1 MVMLSRLLVIG
12 SDGDIKRG
20 GLFWRHGDFVSWI
33 PSGCNEKGII
43 VVCNTLAWP
52 VYTILCIHGFMLFW
66 GTPSTTPY
74 SSPTPNS
81 LLVDCCVIN
90 YYAVVQGYCPIFL
103 FWKLFHPFL
112 CLCPKKNVSAS
123 TPHITPYHILLSLLP
138 TPVSISAN
146 YWLSVVVIYLINWW
160 TMAKV
165 EHWFVCLKHVDGFA
179 NWLAH

>member
-1 MVMLSRLLVIG
+1 MLVTYYYWLILDPYFIHNSSMVMLSRLLVIG

-112 CLCPKKNVSAS
+112 CLCPKKMYQPVPP
-123 TPHITPYHILLSLLP
+123 TLPPITFYSPFSLPLFPYLP
-138 TPVSISAN
+138 TIGWVLLL
-146 YWLSVVVIYLINWW
+146 Y
-160 TMAKV
+160 T
-165 EHWFVCLKHVDGFA
+165 
-179 NWLAH
+179 

>member
-90 YYAVVQGYCPIFL
+90 YYAVVQATVPFSCFGNCFIHFFAFAPKRCISQYPPHYPLSHSTLPSPYPC
-103 FWKLFHPFL
+103 FHICQLLVECCCYIPNQLVDYGQGWALICLPQACRWL
-112 CLCPKKNVSAS
+112 C
-123 TPHITPYHILLSLLP
+123 
-138 TPVSISAN
+138 
-146 YWLSVVVIYLINWW
+146 
-160 TMAKV
+160 
-165 EHWFVCLKHVDGFA
+165 
-179 NWLAH
+179 